1 MTQSVQLES
10 SRSISSQRKVPLL
23 ESGDRLTRPEFER
36 RYLAMPHLKKAELI
50 EGVVYVPSPVRY
62 EGRARQH
69 AAFSGWLVL
78 YSASTPNVAVA
89 DNATVRL
96 DLDNEPQPDLLLRL
110 VDDGQSQVDVDGFLA
125 GAPELVVEI
134 ASSSTAYDLHQ
145 KLDTYRR
152 HGVREYIV
160 WQTLNSIIDWF
171 VLREGRYERVLSEAG
186 GVYKSEVFPGLWLDS
201 TAMTHGDLATVL
213 KVLGEG
219 LATPEHQ
226 KFVARMKQKVSEAK
240 DARS

>member
-1 MTQSVQLES
+1 
-10 SRSISSQRKVPLL
+10 
-23 ESGDRLTRPEFER
+23 
-36 RYLAMPHLKKAELI
+36 MPHVKKAELI

-62 EGRARQH
+62 EGHGRQH

-78 YSASTPNVAVA
+78 YSASTPGVAVA

-110 VDDGQSQVDVDGFLA
+110 VEDGQSRVDADGFLD
-125 GAPELVVEI
+125 GAPELAVEI

-145 KLDTYRR
+145 KLHTYRR

-160 WQTLNSIIDWF
+160 WQTLDNIIDWF
-171 VLREGRYERVLSEAG
+171 VLREGRYERLLPDAA
-186 GVYKSEVFPGLWLDS
+186 GVYKSEMFPGLWLDS
-201 TAMTHGDLATVL
+201 AAMTHSDLATVFR
-213 KVLGEG
+213 VLGEG

-226 KFVARMKQKVSEAK
+226 KFVARMKQKLPVK
-240 DARS
+240 DIHS